1 MTRKVI
7 TVALNGVTGRMG
19 CCPIPPWRCTST
31 LDFPLITGLVTA
43 TGYPGYIE
51 VEIFSR
57 AAWDA
62 PGR

>member
-1 MTRKVI
+1 VLSDPA
-7 TVALNGVTGRMG
+7 VAVYFDARL
-19 CCPIPPWRCTST
+19 
-31 LDFPLITGLVTA
+31 PLITGLVTA
-43 TGYPGYIE
+43 TAYADYIE